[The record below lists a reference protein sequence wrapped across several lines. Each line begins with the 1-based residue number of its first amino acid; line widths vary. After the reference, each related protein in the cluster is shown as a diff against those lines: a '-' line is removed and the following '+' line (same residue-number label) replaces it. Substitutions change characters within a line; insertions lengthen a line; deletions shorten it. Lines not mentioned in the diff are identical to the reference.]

1 MTNKFRVPFQ
11 ETKETQENVSTIKL
25 DNSKS
30 RFASKSGEKKVSAEN
45 LYNNVS
51 EYKENEREIAKIII
65 ELSRTYIGFIKNKTV
80 RENKSPIEDDLEKET
95 VQKLIQISMEL
106 NNDDTQ
112 PEGIGSL
119 GLINLLFR
127 SVLAQRDIINNLE
140 YKYVQLERQL
150 SSKDKNK
157 P

>member
-1 MTNKFRVPFQ
+1 MTKVPFQ
-11 ETKETQENVSTIKL
+11 EHEKIEKKTSNVKL
-25 DNSKS
+25 DASKS
-30 RFASKSGEKKVSAEN
+30 RFASKANDKQTSSGN
-45 LYNNVS
+45 LHDQVS
-51 EYKENEREIAKIII
+51 EFKEHEKQVAQEIMS
-65 ELSRTYIGFIKNKTV
+65 LSRTYMGFIKNKTV

-140 YKYVQLERQL
+140 YRYELLNRKL
-150 SSKDKNK
+150 SREEKDK
-157 P
+157 